1 MDDHPAIPFIPASD
15 KGRDGPSISLFL
27 SLFLL
32 ILAFFILLVAISTF
46 EDVKS
51 QAVMDSL
58 TSTFTTVLPTQ
69 SDPTE
74 FTAKDGDII
83 AGQQFQDQVTD
94 IFSAAMSVAKVEV
107 VQPGKKMRVSFPI
120 NSMFVNASSDLRPVS
135 IPLLDRIVA
144 ALSSPPTGLKYDM
157 EFVVGTNYL
166 KGRELPVQQNLELSR
181 AGSFAREM
189 ARRGVPPN
197 SIAVGIEPADPKR
210 ANVWFYVREESL
222 SGALSGQ

>member
-1 MDDHPAIPFIPASD
+1 MDDHPIMSPASASD
-15 KGRDGPSISLFL
+15 RGNNAPVISLFL

-58 TSTFTTVLPTQ
+58 TSTFTTVLPTN

-83 AGQQFQDQVTD
+83 AGQQFQDQVSD
-94 IFSAAMSVAKVEV
+94 IFSTAMPVAKVEV
-107 VQPGKKMRVSFPI
+107 VQPGKKMRAAFPI
-120 NSMFVNASSDLRPVS
+120 DSMFTHSSSDLRPVS

-144 ALSSPPTGLKYDM
+144 ALSNPPSGLQFDM
-157 EFVVGTNYL
+157 EFVVGANYL
-166 KGRELPVQQNLELSR
+166 KDRKLPVHQTLALSR

-189 ARRGVPPN
+189 AKRGAPPN

-210 ANVWFYVREESL
+210 AIIWFYVREKPPGSI
-222 SGALSGQ
+222 SGQ